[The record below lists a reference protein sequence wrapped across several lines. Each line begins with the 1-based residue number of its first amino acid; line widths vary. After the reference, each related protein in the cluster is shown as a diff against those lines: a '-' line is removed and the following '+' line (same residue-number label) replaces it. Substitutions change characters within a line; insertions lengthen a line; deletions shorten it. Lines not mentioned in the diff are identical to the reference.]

1 MNKTLKGIIGGSIL
15 LAMLG
20 GVFAYLKLTEPEPA
34 ENSSSQSAD
43 SGIQTEL
50 FNAYSDDINQI
61 EVKNPNGDSYIAVR
75 RIDQTKTTDA
85 EGNEKTED
93 IANYYLK
100 GYEKLPMNTTQ
111 IRLLATRAGSVTS
124 EDTVAEDVPDAD
136 LAKYGLDQPV
146 EVTLSVDNSEPIKF
160 RIGDETPVGGNRYVA
175 MDGSNTVY
183 TLGSFNVE
191 PYLDG
196 IKDYL
201 GTELTKEQADDDKT
215 KIESVRIERKD
226 LDYDFYFIYDPYYEE
241 NANGGAMALHVME
254 EPVKA
259 LLSGDRSAEATH
271 GLYGLNASEVL
282 TPFPKDADKKAAGLD
297 DPFVKVTMKTDD
309 HKTTEFILGDTYQT
323 EDGETRY
330 YGMLKGI
337 DCIYGFAPDQ
347 IAYEDLK
354 AEDIISRNVIDMYV
368 WDIGKLTVEGGGEK
382 LSFTVQGESKE
393 DAVVTFDGK
402 KQDEEGIERYRKFYS
417 YLLNTKAEDLVMPD
431 EDVKLSGDPLATVKI
446 DRQDGKRSYDIQFYD
461 AGNMK
466 AYIVVDGEARFRCRK
481 SYVDTLISNMKIYND
496 ADKEF
501 TMSW

>member
-1 MNKTLKGIIGGSIL
+1 
-15 LAMLG
+15 
-20 GVFAYLKLTEPEPA
+20 
-34 ENSSSQSAD
+34 
-43 SGIQTEL
+43 
-50 FNAYSDDINQI
+50 
-61 EVKNPNGDSYIAVR
+61 
-75 RIDQTKTTDA
+75 QTKTTDA

-146 EVTLSVDNSEPIKF
+146 EVTLSLDNSDPIKF
-160 RIGDETPVGGNRYVA
+160 RIGNETPVGGNRYVA

-201 GTELTKEQADDDKT
+201 GTSLTEEQADDDDT